1 MSKLGVVFVSVG
13 FLYLLPFPVA
23 VQEKSPD
30 EVVAATVKQLDA
42 NNDGMITMEEFMAQ
56 RPDEELWKKLDT
68 NQDGVLDTAEQKQGF
83 TPKYRIVH

>member
-56 RPDEELWKKLDT
+56 HPDEELWKKLDT
-68 NQDGVLDTAEQKQGF
+68 NQDGVLDAAEQKQGF
-83 TPKYRIVH
+83 MPKYRVVH